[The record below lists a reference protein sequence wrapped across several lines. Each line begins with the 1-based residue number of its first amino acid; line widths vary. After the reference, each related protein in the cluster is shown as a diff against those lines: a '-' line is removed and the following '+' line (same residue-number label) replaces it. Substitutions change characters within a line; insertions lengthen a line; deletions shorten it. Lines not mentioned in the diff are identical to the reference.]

1 MVVITLLSFG
11 ASAQETTSEI
21 QGLVS
26 DGKAGLTGVT
36 IVATHQPTGT
46 KYTTSSRAD
55 GGRAVS
61 ARRNAHEQAMMLL
74 DYAGV
79 LLALMFAL
87 FIAFY
92 GGLFL

>member
-1 MVVITLLSFG
+1 M
-11 ASAQETTSEI
+11 
-21 QGLVS
+21 
-26 DGKAGLTGVT
+26 
-36 IVATHQPTGT
+36 
-46 KYTTSSRAD
+46 
-55 GGRAVS
+55 S